1 MRQETGD
8 QRPQPG
14 KLVRPHRASP
24 GLWSPV
30 SGLRSAAG
38 FTLVELIVICVVLA
52 ILLAVSA
59 PRLQPAIQRLR
70 TEQAAF
76 DLVQWLRMA
85 SERAVAESRAFVWR
99 WDEEARRVRLELG
112 TVEAEAIDGGPPP
125 GGGLLPAEGH
135 PVAADVAVEVLRE
148 GEAVACRCV
157 RFFPDGTSES
167 ATITVDSP
175 SARYAITVDA
185 TTGHV
190 ALERV
195 AAGPAAG

>member
-59 PRLQPAIQRLR
+59 PRIQPAIQRLR

-99 WDEEARRVRLELG
+99 WDEEARRGRLGARAGGGGGVGESRAFVWRWDGEARRVRLELG

-148 GEAVACRCV
+148 GEAVACR
-157 RFFPDGTSES
+157 G
-167 ATITVDSP
+167 
-175 SARYAITVDA
+175 
-185 TTGHV
+185 
-190 ALERV
+190 
-195 AAGPAAG
+195 